1 MRNRILLSVIAMACL
16 ARAQTPETPRFGW
29 LRDASGLLRPL
40 QGFAANFVT
49 GEARESGV
57 LSVASS
63 GTWALAKT
71 ARELIVF
78 DQAGAEAGRL
88 AAPDGNAL
96 FAFALNGAPAAAFFP
111 ETGLLLLW
119 SGGRFE
125 TAGWKTGRDEEV
137 LAVACP
143 GGGVISFLVRRGDAV
158 WRVDRAV
165 PDGQVTREQ
174 ALPGAGAPALL
185 RPDGSVLYADG
196 RALVLRSP
204 QATEQRVELPGTVT
218 ALNEMAGDWVCA
230 RLADRQVVV
239 SFSGARPRVF
249 ELPGGER

>member
-1 MRNRILLSVIAMACL
+1 MACL
-16 ARAQTPETPRFGW
+16 ARAQAPETPRLGW
-29 LRDASGLLRPL
+29 LRDASGMLRPL
-40 QGFAANFVT
+40 QGFAANFVA
-49 GEARESGV
+49 GQVRESGV
-57 LSVASS
+57 LSAASS

-71 ARELIVF
+71 GRELIVF

-88 AAPDGNAL
+88 PAPDGGAL
-96 FAFALNGAPAAAFFP
+96 FAFAPNGEPAAALFP
-111 ETGLLLLW
+111 GTGLFLLW

-125 TAGWKTGRDEEV
+125 TAGWKTGHDEEV
-137 LAVACP
+137 LAVA
-143 GGGVISFLVRRGDAV
+143 GAISFLVRRGDAV

-174 ALPGAGAPALL
+174 ALPGVSAPALL

-204 QATEQRVELPGTVT
+204 EARDQRVELPGAVI
-218 ALNEMAGDWVCA
+218 ALSDLADGWACA
-230 RLADRQVVV
+230 RLADRQVAV
-239 SFSGARPRVF
+239 SFSGAALRVF

>member
-1 MRNRILLSVIAMACL
+1 MACL
-16 ARAQTPETPRFGW
+16 ARAQAPETPRLGW
-29 LRDASGLLRPL
+29 LRDASGMLRPL

-71 ARELIVF
+71 GRELIVF
-78 DQAGAEAGRL
+78 DQAGAQAGRL

-96 FAFALNGAPAAAFFP
+96 FAFALNGEPAAAFFP
-111 ETGLLLLW
+111 ETGALLLW
-119 SGGRFE
+119 SGGRFQ
-125 TAGWKTGRDEEV
+125 TAGWKTEGDEEV
-137 LAVACP
+137 LAVA
-143 GGGVISFLVRRGDAV
+143 GAISFLVRRGDQV

-174 ALPGAGAPALL
+174 ALPGVGAPVLL
-185 RPDGSVLYADG
+185 RPDGSLLYADG

-204 QATEQRVELPGTVT
+204 EATEQRVELPGAVA

-230 RLADRQVVV
+230 RLADHQVAV
-239 SFSGARPRVF
+239 SFSGATPRVF

>member
-1 MRNRILLSVIAMACL
+1 MRNRILLSAIAMACL
-16 ARAQTPETPRFGW
+16 ARAQAPETPRFGW

-78 DQAGAEAGRL
+78 DPAGAEAGRL
-88 AAPDGNAL
+88 AAPEGNAL
-96 FAFALNGAPAAAFFP
+96 FAFALNGEPAAAFFP

-125 TAGWKTGRDEEV
+125 TAGWKTGRDQEV
-137 LAVACP
+137 LAVA
-143 GGGVISFLVRRGDAV
+143 GAISFLVRRGEEV

-174 ALPGAGAPALL
+174 ALPGVGAPALL

-196 RALVLRSP
+196 RGLVLRSP
-204 QATEQRVELPGTVT
+204 QATEQRVELPGALT

-230 RLADRQVVV
+230 HLADRQVVV

>member
-16 ARAQTPETPRFGW
+16 ARAQAPETPRLGW
-29 LRDASGLLRPL
+29 LRDASGMLRPL
-40 QGFAANFVT
+40 QGIAANFVT
-49 GEARESGV
+49 GQARESGV

-78 DQAGAEAGRL
+78 DPAGTETGRL
-88 AAPDGNAL
+88 AAPEGNAL
-96 FAFALNGAPAAAFFP
+96 LAFALNGEPAAAFFP

-125 TAGWKTGRDEEV
+125 TAGWQPGGDEEV
-137 LAVACP
+137 LAVA
-143 GGGVISFLVRRGDAV
+143 GAISFLVRRGDAV

-174 ALPGAGAPALL
+174 ALPGVGAPALL

-204 QATEQRVELPGTVT
+204 EAAEQRVELPGAVT
-218 ALNEMAGDWVCA
+218 ALNELYGDWVCA
-230 RLADRQVVV
+230 RLADRQVAV